1 MESQIWEIV
10 NNIVPI
16 FRPSP
21 WSQLKNEL
29 TLCLVSQFW
38 INFWPG
44 LDLMNFPIAISYPKR
59 RFPLPNRI
67 NFWKKIQMA
76 FDPPPPSFLE
86 NYVGNFYRTRV
97 RSLAMLV
104 TNWLTHWLLFS
115 KLDWCDPG
123 CEDANSKL
131 VEVVTV
137 DDVDDENR
145 VGNSLLQIWKLRFG
159 QWS

>member
-38 INFWPG
+38 INCWPG

-59 RFPLPNRI
+59 RFRYQIGLTFGKKSKWPLTPRPPHFWRI
-67 NFWKKIQMA
+67 MLAIFIG
-76 FDPPPPSFLE
+76 PE
-86 NYVGNFYRTRV
+86 YVHWQCLSLTDSLTDSCLVNLINV
-97 RSLAMLV
+97 SLA
-104 TNWLTHWLLFS
+104 
-115 KLDWCDPG
+115 
-123 CEDANSKL
+123 CEDGNSKL
-131 VEVVTV
+131 VEVY
-137 DDVDDENR
+137 
-145 VGNSLLQIWKLRFG
+145 SLTWLTCQLKTCWGWHFC
-159 QWS
+159 

>member
-29 TLCLVSQFW
+29 TLSLVSQFW

-115 KLDWCDPG
+115 RLDCYEWLMLSQQLLKRLKKLC
-123 CEDANSKL
+123 KL
-131 VEVVTV
+131 SATACKSYITL
-137 DDVDDENR
+137 D
-145 VGNSLLQIWKLRFG
+145 S
-159 QWS
+159 

>member
-38 INFWPG
+38 INCWPG

-104 TNWLTHWLLFS
+104 TNSLTDWLTDSCLVNLINVS
-115 KLDWCDPG
+115 LA
-123 CEDANSKL
+123 CEDGNSKL
-131 VEVVTV
+131 VIRPES
-137 DDVDDENR
+137 DHWLCL
-145 VGNSLLQIWKLRFG
+145 SLTP
-159 QWS
+159 

>member
-1 MESQIWEIV
+1 MLPMESQIWEIV

-38 INFWPG
+38 INCWPG
-44 LDLMNFPIAISYPKR
+44 VDLMNFPIAISYPKR

-86 NYVGNFYRTRV
+86 KYVGNFYRTRV

-104 TNWLTHWLLFS
+104 TNSLTDWLTDWLLFS
-115 KLDWCDPG
+115 GLDG
-123 CEDANSKL
+123 CKWYQL
-131 VEVVTV
+131 L
-137 DDVDDENR
+137 DDVAIATE
-145 VGNSLLQIWKLRFG
+145 SCEKL
-159 QWS
+159 S